1 MPNLEAVMPHTY
13 RLTIQ
18 EVDDTAAHPPDS
30 LSFYVSNHDDL
41 MQVFDRVRERKAVPE
56 VEAAEFTLGL
66 KLFSE
71 VLLRHRREPLFAELL
86 PHVGTFMKK
95 LKGRTAVQA

>member
-1 MPNLEAVMPHTY
+1 MTDREAAMPHTY

-18 EVDDTAAHPPDS
+18 EVDDAADRTPVS

-56 VEAAEFTLGL
+56 VEAAEFALGL

-86 PHVGTFMKK
+86 PHVGAFMRK
-95 LKGRTAVQA
+95 LKGHDATRA